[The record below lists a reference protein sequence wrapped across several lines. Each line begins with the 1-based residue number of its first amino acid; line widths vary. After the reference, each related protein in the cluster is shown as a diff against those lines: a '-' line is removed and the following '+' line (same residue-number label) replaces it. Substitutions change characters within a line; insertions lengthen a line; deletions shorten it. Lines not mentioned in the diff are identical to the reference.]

1 MRYARHLSLP
11 EIGAEGQQR
20 LRRARVLMVGAGG
33 LGCPALQY
41 LAAAGVGTIGIVDG
55 DTVDIT
61 NLQRQTLYG
70 TSDIGR
76 PKVDAAI
83 ERLKALNSDVRF
95 IPFQENLSPD
105 NAKRIIRQ
113 FDVVIDGTDNF
124 AARYL
129 VNDACVQLD
138 LPFIYGV
145 VHRFEGQVAVFNHDG
160 GPTYRCVFPD
170 PPTSGQIPNCA
181 EAGVLGVL
189 PGIIG
194 TLQATEAMK
203 VILGIGNP
211 LSGRML
217 VADLLHNSWQ
227 QFEFVRQLEQVQ
239 KAKAIDLHESYI
251 NESCTTGPAGSI
263 QGDELLQLAGLPAGT
278 AILDVRNRDEQPRIS
293 HAFLHEMPLNQL
305 TALADTLD
313 SAEPMLV
320 VCQGG
325 MRSQQAIDMLEAQGF
340 GQLHNLEGGLAAH
353 TERTVSAP
361 TII

>member
-41 LAAAGVGTIGIVDG
+41 LCAAGVGTIGIVDG

-83 ERLKALNSDVRF
+83 ERLKALNPDVRF
-95 IPFQENLSPD
+95 IPFQEHLRPE
-105 NAKRIIRQ
+105 NAKRILRQ
-113 FDVVIDGTDNF
+113 FNVVIDGTDNF
-124 AARYL
+124 ATRYL
-129 VNDACVQLD
+129 VNDTCVQLD
-138 LPFIYGV
+138 LPFIYGA

-203 VILGIGNP
+203 VILGIGTP

-217 VADLLHNSWQ
+217 VADLLHNAWQ
-227 QFEFVRQLEQVQ
+227 QFDFVRQLEQVQ
-239 KAKAIDLHESYI
+239 KARAIDLDASFVI
-251 NESCTTGPAGSI
+251 ESCSAGNATTVR
-263 QGDELLQLAGLPAGT
+263 GDELLQWAGLPAGT
-278 AILDVRNRDEQPRIS
+278 AILDVRNRDEQPRIG
-293 HAFLHEMPLNQL
+293 HASLHEMPLNEL
-305 TALADTLD
+305 TAFADTLD
-313 SAEPMLV
+313 STAPMLV

-325 MRSQQAIDMLEAQGF
+325 MRSRQAINMLEAQGF
-340 GQLHNLEGGLAAH
+340 GQLYNLEGGLAAYLGH
-353 TERTVSAP
+353 SISES
-361 TII
+361 IIT